1 MTVNL
6 AREAAAGTARNPYH
20 WPSPPD
26 PGDLSRR
33 LAARRAELRLS
44 LSQVAERAAV
54 NRRYLEYLESFP
66 GQPDAGTLRRL
77 AAALR
82 TTPGALLG
90 GGGQAPPGRRPGP
103 VGRLEPLSLAE
114 CGRLLAPGGLGRLA
128 FSTVS
133 GLMVLPVNY
142 LLVAGTIVLRTGTG
156 SLIAAHGDDPVSF
169 ETDHLDETLGC
180 GWSVLVRG
188 QAHRC
193 CSPGELRHLRD
204 GCDLGPGRPEGTG
217 LVRRGSCPRMSAE
230 QPHPSRGSAQA
241 AQAPSD
247 VVVGDG
253 AALVCESSGEYL
265 EQALAEFSQLRIAV
279 QQARMA
285 AA

>member
-1 MTVNL
+1 VKSEVDAMTVSL
-6 AREAAAGTARNPYH
+6 VRETTTGTARNPYD

-82 TTPGALLG
+82 TTPAALLG
-90 GGGQAPPGRRPGP
+90 AGGDAPPGRRPGP
-103 VGRLEPLSLAE
+103 VGQLEPLSLGE
-114 CGRLLAPGGLGRLA
+114 CHRLLAPGGLGRLA

-142 LLVAGTIVLRTGTG
+142 LLVAGIIVLRTGTG

-169 ETDHLDETLGC
+169 ETDHLDETLGS

-188 QAHRC
+188 QAHRVLQ
-193 CSPGELRHLRD
+193 PAELRHLREA
-204 GCDLGPGRPEGTG
+204 CDLRPWPAGEHDLFVKIVPAHISGR
-217 LVRRGSCPRMSAE
+217 RIR
-230 QPHPSRGSAQA
+230 SR
-241 AQAPSD
+241 
-247 VVVGDG
+247 
-253 AALVCESSGEYL
+253 
-265 EQALAEFSQLRIAV
+265 
-279 QQARMA
+279 
-285 AA
+285 

>member
-1 MTVNL
+1 MAMTVN
-6 AREAAAGTARNPYH
+6 AVREMTTGTVSGPYR

-54 NRRYLEYLESFP
+54 NRRYLEFLENFP

-90 GGGQAPPGRRPGP
+90 GGGQAPPGRAAGP
-103 VGRLEPLSLAE
+103 VGQLERLSVAE

-128 FSTVS
+128 FTTVS

-156 SLIAAHGDDPVSF
+156 SLIAAHGDDRVSF

-188 QAHRC
+188 QAHRVLQ
-193 CSPGELRHLRD
+193 PGELRHLRE
-204 GCDLGPGRPEGTG
+204 GCDLRPWPAGEHDLYVRIVPAHISGRRIKPEQGGT
-217 LVRRGSCPRMSAE
+217 
-230 QPHPSRGSAQA
+230 
-241 AQAPSD
+241 
-247 VVVGDG
+247 
-253 AALVCESSGEYL
+253 
-265 EQALAEFSQLRIAV
+265 EQADG
-279 QQARMA
+279 
-285 AA
+285 